1 MTRPSFW
8 FHATLLECLVKHKVK
23 EKRVNNLYTFGYGGK
38 DVPALLD
45 LLATLEPPKAIVV
58 DIRYS
63 PYSRNPMWAK
73 GNLLRELDSRYLHL
87 PELGNVN
94 YKGEGEIQIANLE
107 GGAEKVAAVLSV
119 SPVVLLCVC
128 KDVHTCHRKV
138 VGEALAER
146 FGVDL
151 IHLPV
156 KAPREGGRQLSFL
169 GNP

>member
-1 MTRPSFW
+1 
-8 FHATLLECLVKHKVK
+8 
-23 EKRVNNLYTFGYGGK
+23 VNNLYTFGYGGK

-58 DIRYS
+58 DTRYR
-63 PYSRNPMWAK
+63 PYSRNPTWAK
-73 GNLLRELDSRYLHL
+73 GNLLGQLDSQYLHL

-94 YKGEGEIQIANLE
+94 YKGEGDIKIADLDA
-107 GGAEKVAAVLSV
+107 GGDKVGALLQVA
-119 SPVVLLCVC
+119 PVVLLCVC
-128 KDVHTCHRKV
+128 KDVQFCHRKV

-156 KAPREGGRQLSFL
+156 KAPKPAPEGGRQLSFL